1 MTTEELSLVNWKVA
15 SKASFLKH
23 NGTSILIPLG
33 LGGGILHVKVE
44 DYRLLQTAPEKRL
57 RQYKSTVISFVAQF
71 KGIR

>member
-44 DYRLLQTAPEKRL
+44 DRQLLKLHQKRDYASIKAHSHL
-57 RQYKSTVISFVAQF
+57 FRSPV
-71 KGIR
+71 